1 MEIAGRKNLTLRSN
15 KTLHIGC
22 VQMIPTSFHHR
33 NIIFSF
39 HYINYFP
46 IHSTKNRLSAKKQ
59 LTKHL
64 QANQWT
70 TQPHGFE
77 FAGLIC
83 FSAPLKENERKAT
96 ATLIANGNNLCLWP
110 FVNQKIKTT

>member
-1 MEIAGRKNLTLRSN
+1 
-15 KTLHIGC
+15 
-22 VQMIPTSFHHR
+22 MIPTSFHHR
-33 NIIFSF
+33 NIISSF

-70 TQPHGFE
+70 AQPHGFE

-83 FSAPLKENERKAT
+83 FGAPLKENERKVA
-96 ATLIANGNNLCLWP
+96 ATL
-110 FVNQKIKTT
+110 TTDGKQIMFMAFC

>member
-1 MEIAGRKNLTLRSN
+1 
-15 KTLHIGC
+15 
-22 VQMIPTSFHHR
+22 MIPTSFHHR

-39 HYINYFP
+39 HSINYFP
-46 IHSTKNRLSAKKQ
+46 IHSIKKRLSAKKQ

-83 FSAPLKENERKAT
+83 FGAPLKENERKTA
-96 ATLIANGNNLCLWP
+96 ATL
-110 FVNQKIKTT
+110 TTDGKQQLIMAFC

>member
-1 MEIAGRKNLTLRSN
+1 LEIAGRKNLTLRSN

-33 NIIFSF
+33 NIISSF

-46 IHSTKNRLSAKKQ
+46 IHSYKNRLSAKKQ

-70 TQPHGFE
+70 TQPHGFK

-83 FSAPLKENERKAT
+83 FGAPLKENERKT
-96 ATLIANGNNLCLWP
+96 APTLTAVGKQLMFMAFC
-110 FVNQKIKTT
+110 

>member
-1 MEIAGRKNLTLRSN
+1 LEIAGRKNLTLRSN
-15 KTLHIGC
+15 KTLYIRC

-33 NIIFSF
+33 NIISSF
-39 HYINYFP
+39 HNINYFP

-59 LTKHL
+59 ITKHL

-83 FSAPLKENERKAT
+83 FGDPLKGNERKAA
-96 ATLIANGNNLCLWP
+96 ATLTIDGKQLMFMAFC
-110 FVNQKIKTT
+110 

>member
-1 MEIAGRKNLTLRSN
+1 MCSKF
-15 KTLHIGC
+15 
-22 VQMIPTSFHHR
+22 QMIPTSFHHK

-77 FAGLIC
+77 FVGLIC
-83 FSAPLKENERKAT
+83 FGAPLKENERKAVVTLT
-96 ATLIANGNNLCLWP
+96 ADGKQLMFMAFC
-110 FVNQKIKTT
+110 

>member
-1 MEIAGRKNLTLRSN
+1 
-15 KTLHIGC
+15 
-22 VQMIPTSFHHR
+22 MIPTSFHHR
-33 NIIFSF
+33 NIISSF

-70 TQPHGFE
+70 AQPHGFE

-83 FSAPLKENERKAT
+83 FSAPLKENERKVV
-96 ATLIANGNNLCLWP
+96 ATL
-110 FVNQKIKTT
+110 TTDGKQIMFMAFC